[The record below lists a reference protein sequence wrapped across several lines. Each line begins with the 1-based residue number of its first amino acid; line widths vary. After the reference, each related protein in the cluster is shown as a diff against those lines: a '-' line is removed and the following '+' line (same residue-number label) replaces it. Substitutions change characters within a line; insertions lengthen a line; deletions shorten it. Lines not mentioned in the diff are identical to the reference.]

1 MDSLML
7 AGNAGFDLDH
17 LCSLI
22 PGDLNSEV
30 QDKVGGL
37 RLLMLSKENQFVAQL
52 QACDEEEDEDTRE
65 DLRRIS
71 DPPPEFADALGT
83 GQLRFLIVTYAPD
96 QRASLDRVIDALTRS
111 GLVQFVC
118 NDDIQ
123 VLTR

>member
-7 AGNAGFDLDH
+7 AGTAGFDLDH
-17 LCSLI
+17 LCRLI
-22 PGDLNSEV
+22 PADLNSEV
-30 QDKVGGL
+30 QEKVGDL

-52 QACDEEEDEDTRE
+52 QPCDEEEDEDTRE

-96 QRASLDRVIDALTRS
+96 QRPILQRVIDALAQS
-111 GLVQFVC
+111 GVVHFVC

-123 VLTR
+123 VLTP